1 MSNLKQ
7 ASSGRFRRTK
17 SVITSSSQSSFAAS
31 TSDIPSLSRLTSS
44 SSNASSHSS
53 RTSSPLPSPSSSDGT
68 FARQYDDVE
77 RLGEGAFGSVYSCRS
92 RTDDRRYAIKRIP
105 FFFRS
110 HEAFANDLN
119 QLRTQV
125 LREGKILA
133 ALDHPNIARYYQC
146 WVERVGIVRKHP
158 DSVEVATSNSPTLT
172 TRKTMHK
179 EGDTTTWEETAT
191 PLGIEEK
198 ATPSSKVEEED
209 TTTREETA
217 TPLGTEEKATPSSK
231 VEKQE
236 PDQEHLEQEQEE
248 GEEWDRTDNNEDVL
262 FNQSAQSWWN
272 DLDTGLHANPMDQVT
287 APFPSSSSS
296 SSSSSASSSSS
307 SSSTSTD
314 GKILL
319 LQIDLFIVMKLYDR
333 SLQKML
339 EYRRPTEINYKNNLQ
354 IMHQLLQA
362 SHYIHSKG
370 VVHRDI
376 SPCNVFFD
384 GSSRAV
390 LGDFGLASAD
400 TSKHRR
406 VAAGL
411 RGSSL
416 LRSASFALS
425 PSTKVVP
432 LLRGLS
438 TTSTVSTAVPF
449 KQELRTKTN
458 TFKHGTTAPTTAW
471 DPQSAATMPPSIL
484 PRPPKQSPGQQPPPR
499 PLVRSSTSAVLQQT
513 LINTDS
519 GGSIE
524 SDHVGK
530 PLYAAP
536 EQWDLSKE
544 QTPTTAKADIFS
556 LGIVCV
562 ELFSH
567 FNTGRE
573 RIEVLMNA
581 RSGTLTKTFVKRYP
595 AIARLAL
602 KMLVPSPNK
611 RVSAGEL
618 LQSSL
623 FQKEIRFL
631 GGGTNGGGNGGGS
644 RSEGSLL
651 KRIDVLE
658 TFIVANGL
666 KIPT

>member
-1 MSNLKQ
+1 
-7 ASSGRFRRTK
+7 
-17 SVITSSSQSSFAAS
+17 
-31 TSDIPSLSRLTSS
+31 
-44 SSNASSHSS
+44 
-53 RTSSPLPSPSSSDGT
+53 
-68 FARQYDDVE
+68 VE

-179 EGDTTTWEETAT
+179 EGDTTTREETAT
-191 PLGIEEK
+191 PLGI
-198 ATPSSKVEEED
+198 
-209 TTTREETA
+209 
-217 TPLGTEEKATPSSK
+217 EEKATPSSK

-272 DLDTGLHANPMDQVT
+272 DLDTGLHANPMDQVA

-631 GGGTNGGGNGGGS
+631 GGGTNGGGS